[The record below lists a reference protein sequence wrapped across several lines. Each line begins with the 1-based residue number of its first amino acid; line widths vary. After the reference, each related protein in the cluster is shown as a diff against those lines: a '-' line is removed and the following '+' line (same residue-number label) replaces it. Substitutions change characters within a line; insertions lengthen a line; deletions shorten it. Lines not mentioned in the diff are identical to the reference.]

1 VNTSLRRLATIC
13 AGLALVAVPFA
24 GATSSATPVSPDQR
38 WVTELKSARQ
48 ANQAALR
55 QLAQGS
61 ISVDRG
67 RDSAEKT
74 KLAKAEIVS
83 AVAHLKKATQVAP
96 EAIGASD
103 DAIATAVSSAT
114 TYSAKASQEVR
125 TGSVPAAR
133 KDLALAIGAIGGALA
148 TFGVPLASDFKAVTS
163 YRELGS
169 VQGWERYMG
178 LTARAPGV
186 AIAKVVIG
194 LLGRET
200 ANAGEPGGRRG
211 TPPSP
216 ITELAIYTL
225 QEPSGAFSS
234 GWGKL
239 VNGII
244 VCDLKP
250 TMKAN
255 ESFAIS
261 FAPRVPKG
269 TKFLVKFWST
279 DGRRSYAILT
289 TK

>member
-1 VNTSLRRLATIC
+1 MTSLRRLASIC
-13 AGLALVAVPFA
+13 AALALVAVPLA
-24 GATSSATPVSPDQR
+24 AATAAAPMSPDQR
-38 WVTELKSARQ
+38 WVAELKSARQ
-48 ANQAALR
+48 ATQAALR
-55 QLAQGS
+55 QLAPGS
-61 ISVDRG
+61 VSVDKG
-67 RDSAEKT
+67 RDSAEKA

-83 AVAHLKKATQVAP
+83 AVAHLKKAAQVAP
-96 EAIGASD
+96 SAIGASD
-103 DAIATAVSSAT
+103 DAIAAAVSSAT
-114 TYSAKASQEVR
+114 TYGAKASQDVR
-125 TGSVPAAR
+125 TGNVPAAR
-133 KDLALAIGAIGGALA
+133 KDLALANGAIGGALA
-148 TFGVPLASDFKAVTS
+148 AFGVPLASDFRAAAS
-163 YRELGS
+163 YRELGT
-169 VQGWERYMG
+169 VQGWEQYLG
-178 LTARAPGV
+178 LTAKAPGV
-186 AIAKVVIG
+186 AIAKIVIG
-194 LLGRET
+194 IVGRET

-211 TPPSP
+211 TPAVP

-225 QEPSGAFSS
+225 QEPSGAYSS

-269 TKFLVKFWST
+269 TKFLVKFQAT